1 MRAVMSHIPDE
12 DLELYCL
19 GRATNAQLA
28 PLEEHLLGCPA
39 CLERAQ
45 RMLAEIDTLREAL
58 RRIGE
63 EQGRKQ

>member
-12 DLELYCL
+12 ELELYCL
-19 GRATNAQLA
+19 GRATNEQLA

-39 CLERAQ
+39 CLERVQ

-58 RRIGE
+58 RRIE
-63 EQGRKQ
+63 ENPQ